1 MAMTRKHYREVAEII
16 ADQVQKLEELERN
29 AGADVTIPRECVEEI
44 AGQLAGMFK
53 RDNPAFNWQTFME
66 AAGLE

>member
-1 MAMTRKHYREVAEII
+1 MAMSRKHYREAAGII

-44 AGQLAGMFK
+44 AEQLATMFQE
-53 RDNPAFNWQTFME
+53 DNHSFRRSQFMD
-66 AAGLE
+66 ACGL